1 MIIRE
6 LKEYKESYY
15 DAVLKMI
22 KELTGRHPD
31 MTSDQL
37 QEIIASENSYLFLL
51 ESEDDV
57 IGMLT
62 IGVYKSPTGSKAWI
76 EDVVVMNDHRGRGYG
91 RTLVEYAIKFSEKL
105 GVQTLML
112 TSRPTRI
119 AANALYK
126 SLGFEKR
133 DTNVYKIIIR

>member
-1 MIIRE
+1 MMIRE

-15 DAVLKMI
+15 DAILKMI
-22 KELTGRHPD
+22 KELTSRHAD

-51 ESEDDV
+51 ESEDNV

-76 EDVVVMNDHRGRGYG
+76 EDVVVMNDHRGMGYG
-91 RTLVEYAIKFSEKL
+91 RILVEYAIKFSEEL

-112 TSRPTRI
+112 TSRPARI

-133 DTNVYKIIIR
+133 DTNVYKITIR